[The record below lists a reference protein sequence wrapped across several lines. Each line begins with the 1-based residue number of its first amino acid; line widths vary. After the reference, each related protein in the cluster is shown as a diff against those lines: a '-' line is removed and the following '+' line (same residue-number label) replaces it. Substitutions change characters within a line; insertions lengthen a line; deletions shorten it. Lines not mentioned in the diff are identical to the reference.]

1 MGNSLKCIIK
11 LHLIL
16 LEHRSRV
23 TQLGLKL
30 KIIDS
35 FGYKQYINWINFGGY
50 TINWGYT
57 IKSSKGNREQKIQS
71 ESPNSYTINIFVQC
85 IKPAFIQGR
94 AVISAAIGFQIS
106 PGFKTSSLLT
116 LLCMDIQLHL
126 VTINMWLLW
135 GFSTVGI
142 ELSSWI
148 YDAREIVND
157 TIKVINRFYRL
168 F

>member
-1 MGNSLKCIIK
+1 MIHLGISNILIELISGVIQLIEVIQLKVQKEIGNKK
-11 LHLIL
+11 FNQ
-16 LEHRSRV
+16 V
-23 TQLGLKL
+23 
-30 KIIDS
+30 
-35 FGYKQYINWINFGGY
+35 
-50 TINWGYT
+50 
-57 IKSSKGNREQKIQS
+57 SS
-71 ESPNSYTINIFVQC
+71 NSYTINIFVQC

-148 YDAREIVND
+148 NDAREIVND
-157 TIKVINRFYRL
+157 RIKVINRFYRL

>member
-71 ESPNSYTINIFVQC
+71 SLFKFLHYKHICTVHQTCFHTRKSCNISCHWLPNITWLQNLFFVDITLHGYTTTLSYN
-85 IKPAFIQGR
+85 
-94 AVISAAIGFQIS
+94 
-106 PGFKTSSLLT
+106 
-116 LLCMDIQLHL
+116 
-126 VTINMWLLW
+126 
-135 GFSTVGI
+135 
-142 ELSSWI
+142 
-148 YDAREIVND
+148 
-157 TIKVINRFYRL
+157 
-168 F
+168 